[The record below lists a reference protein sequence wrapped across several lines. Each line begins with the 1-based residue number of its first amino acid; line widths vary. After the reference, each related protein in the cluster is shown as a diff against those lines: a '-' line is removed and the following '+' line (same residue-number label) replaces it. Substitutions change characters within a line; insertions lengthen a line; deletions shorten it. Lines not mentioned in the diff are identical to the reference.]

1 MDQRPSGFRAIDAGM
16 DGDRARRC
24 RDLRQLAGIVIDEYD
39 RFRAYSELKSDAIKR
54 RGLVAP
60 RRFDHRKIVESQ
72 REVDA
77 PREKLFDIRPLVS
90 CNERQQDSA
99 CSQLAQTSVQR
110 DMAVANFNARWTV
123 LAKDAAV
130 ERSIEIDCNGFNRR
144 DRRCRQPATCELA
157 RDLHARSIAE
167 PRAADRH
174 RSTVE
179 PPFCELVRERLQ
191 IGHVGRRKRTFC
203 NSFAFG

>member
-77 PREKLFDIRPLVS
+77 PREKFVVRLGT
-90 CNERQQDSA
+90 
-99 CSQLAQTSVQR
+99 LAPG

-203 NSFAFG
+203 NAFAFG